1 MKKTATILCALA
13 FLGLGVSSC
22 SDLGD
27 LENDLSDLDG
37 RIEALEARMKSLNES
52 VEAIG
57 ALTRATTVNS
67 VTFEDN
73 VYTVVLSDGTELTL
87 TVGEAG
93 VGNVPLI
100 TVDDDGFWMV
110 DYRDGKGAVYLT
122 DNGRKFCS
130 TGKDAVTPVF
140 SVDPEGYWMIDYGDG
155 PVHVLDSKGGK
166 VLATSSEET
175 LDPLFEEVVYD
186 KAAGTL
192 TVTLRA
198 DGRKISLPVVPDF
211 LLALSNADGLQLFD
225 YGQTKVFP
233 VRSKGV
239 GDAIVQTPLGW
250 SARVRARP

>member
-1 MKKTATILCALA
+1 MKKTAAILCALA
-13 FLGLGVSSC
+13 FWVLGTPSC
-22 SDLGD
+22 SDLED
-27 LENDLSDLDG
+27 LKDDLSDLDG

-93 VGNVPLI
+93 VGNIPLI

-140 SVDPEGYWMIDYGDG
+140 SVDPEGYWMMD
-155 PVHVLDSKGGK
+155 
-166 VLATSSEET
+166 
-175 LDPLFEEVVYD
+175 
-186 KAAGTL
+186 
-192 TVTLRA
+192 
-198 DGRKISLPVVPDF
+198 
-211 LLALSNADGLQLFD
+211 
-225 YGQTKVFP
+225 
-233 VRSKGV
+233 
-239 GDAIVQTPLGW
+239 
-250 SARVRARP
+250 